1 VTRRLVQ
8 ALWPLALLAIFV
20 GTFRRSEPDAGTGG
34 AAAPCDRRDGS
45 HAADA
50 VERLERCLALDAA
63 DVESMIALGDVF
75 VAASR
80 VDRAEALYRGALEVE
95 PHDARVRVR
104 LGRVLL
110 ARGDVAGA
118 RREGEAALQSY
129 VGNAA
134 ALRLIAEA
142 RAR

>member
-1 VTRRLVQ
+1 MRRLVQ

-20 GTFRRSEPDAGTGG
+20 ATFRRSAPEAAAGG
-34 AAAPCDRRDGS
+34 ARAPCDRHDGS
-45 HAADA
+45 HSADA

-63 DVESMIALGDVF
+63 DEESMIALGDVL
-75 VAASR
+75 ASASR
-80 VDRAEALYRGALEVE
+80 VDRAEALYRRALDVE
-95 PHDARVRVR
+95 PHDARVHLR
-104 LGRVLL
+104 LGRLLL

-118 RREGEAALQSY
+118 RHEGEAALQSY